1 MIWLRERE
9 RARRLGEAECAAHPS
24 LRRWTRRY
32 RVKRR
37 LVRDLWL
44 VAGALML
51 LLPPVAQLAL
61 ALPTTFLAFVILDE
75 TS

>member
-1 MIWLRERE
+1 MWFTRERH
-9 RARRLGEAECAAHPS
+9 RASRLSEAECAAHPS

-32 RVKRR
+32 RAKRR

-44 VAGALML
+44 LVGVLML

-61 ALPTTFLAFVILDE
+61 ALPTAFLAFVILDE
-75 TS
+75 TP